1 VAKRAD
7 NPWVPML
14 HYTPEHLDM
23 ERDTE
28 LLDRLGL
35 FKTEFTM
42 PRDQVGMLWEQLK
55 LRISTEGEFEA
66 FGGEEE

>member
-1 VAKRAD
+1 
-7 NPWVPML
+7 
-14 HYTPEHLDM
+14 M